1 MIETLSDAN
10 LARSLEGDFSSHL
23 AEVNG
28 IHLHYVQGGHGD
40 PLVLLGGWPQTW
52 WQFHKIMPALARRHR
67 VIAVDLRGMGG
78 SAKPDTGY
86 DKKTMAQDIYEL
98 TRHLGHEKVDIAGH
112 DIGAMVAQ
120 SLAAN
125 HPQAV
130 NKLALLDVHHPDET
144 MYGLTLLPQ
153 PDQHVDGDFTAGSRT
168 YLWWFALNQVR
179 GLPEKLLAGRE
190 REWLDSLFDYL
201 LLDRASIS
209 EPDRDIYAWAYSSP
223 EAIRAGNGWYQTF
236 MQDIKDEKGHA
247 PLTVPVLALGGDH
260 SNYAYLAAV
269 VPSKGVDV
277 QVVEVKDSGHY
288 LAEEQPETVIRLLTE
303 FFA

>member
-1 MIETLSDAN
+1 MTEVLSDAT
-10 LARSLEGDFSSHL
+10 LALSLEGGFSSRL

-28 IHLHYVQGGHGD
+28 VRLHYVEGGQGD

-52 WQFHKIMPALARRHR
+52 WQFHKIMPALARHYR

-78 SAKPDTGY
+78 SAKPETGY
-86 DKKTMAQDIYEL
+86 DKKTMARDLYEL
-98 TRHLGHEKVDIAGH
+98 VRSLGHEKVNIAGH

-125 HPQAV
+125 HPEV
-130 NKLALLDVHHPDET
+130 VKKLVLLDVHHPDET

-153 PDQHVDGDFTAGSRT
+153 PDQHVNGDFKAGSRT

-190 REWLDSLFDYL
+190 REWIDALFDYL
-201 LLDRASIS
+201 LLDRESIG
-209 EPDRDIYAWAYSSP
+209 EGDRDIYARAYSSP
-223 EAIRAGNGWYQTF
+223 DAIRAGNAWYQTF
-236 MQDIKDEKGHA
+236 MQDIEDEKGHE
-247 PLTVPVLALGGDH
+247 LLSVPVLALGGDH
-260 SNYAYLAAV
+260 SNHAYLAAV
-269 VPSKGVDV
+269 LPSKGTDV
-277 QVVEVKDSGHY
+277 RVVEVRNSGHY
-288 LAEEQPETVIRLLTE
+288 LPEEQPETVVRLLTE